1 MANDRLQLSAND
13 LGLQTDDE
21 LLDVLDLPQL
31 YTHPSAQILLS
42 TLDDLTSQPSSWEAT
57 PRAGL
62 SGASTP
68 LRRRRQVRSEG
79 VPHYLTKII
88 ASPLAW
94 IEDDGEKERVWES
107 AAQRMSERSG
117 RMARGDL
124 RRGFGIPL
132 YAANVEG
139 GCVQDREVEIAEE
152 MFEITIHEPAM
163 TADSMGL
170 KTWASSY
177 LLAKRL
183 SILRE
188 KLPRMG
194 EEARI
199 LELGAGTGLVGLAA
213 AVILQRTVILTDL
226 PEILPNLQR
235 NVRNN
240 AALLATHGAKVE
252 TAVLD
257 WSQPGDFTLPG
268 SNSGQQLSPSHTFP
282 LILAADA
289 VYSSAHPELLVQ
301 AIRYHLCRSGHARV
315 VVEIP
320 IREGFA
326 PEREEFRQ
334 RMEGLGLRV
343 LGEGEEVGY
352 DDWGGEGDGDGD
364 EDGAGEGRFGQWNPN
379 KAQLWM
385 DGENTPASHVK
396 QQHRHQTRHGLLGIW
411 VL

>member
-57 PRAGL
+57 PRTPTPRSL

-68 LRRRRQVRSEG
+68 LRRRRKVRSEG

-94 IEDDGEKERVWES
+94 IEDDGEKERIWES

-124 RRGFGIPL
+124 RRGFKIPL
-132 YAANVEG
+132 HAANIEG
-139 GCVQDREVEIAEE
+139 GCVQDRDVEDAEE
-152 MFEITIHEPAM
+152 MFEITLHEPAM

-183 SILRE
+183 SIWRE
-188 KLPRMG
+188 TLPRMAK
-194 EEARI
+194 EARI

-213 AVILQRTVILTDL
+213 AVILQRTVVLTDL

-235 NVRNN
+235 NVRDN
-240 AALLATHGAKVE
+240 AAVLATHGAEVE

-257 WSQPGDFTLPG
+257 WSQPER
-268 SNSGQQLSPSHTFP
+268 LSPDRKLQVEVYPPHTFP

-289 VYSSAHPELLVQ
+289 VYSSSHPALLVQ
-301 AIRYHLCRSGHARV
+301 AIGYHLCRGGDVRV

-326 PEREEFRQ
+326 PEREEFRS
-334 RMEGLGLRV
+334 RMEGLGLKV
-343 LGEGEEVGY
+343 FGEGEEVGY
-352 DDWGGEGDGDGD
+352 DDWGGGDEDGNGD
-364 EDGAGEGRFGQWNPN
+364 EDGAGEVSCWWSVWGWG
-379 KAQLWM
+379 
-385 DGENTPASHVK
+385 
-396 QQHRHQTRHGLLGIW
+396 
-411 VL
+411 

>member
-1 MANDRLQLSAND
+1 MHAPEEFRFNKSGVPKWKELLINRRSMANDRLQLSAND

-57 PRAGL
+57 PCAGP

-68 LRRRRQVRSEG
+68 LRRRRKVKSEG

-94 IEDDGEKERVWES
+94 IADDGEKERVWES

-132 YAANVEG
+132 HAANVEG
-139 GCVQDREVEIAEE
+139 GCVQDREVEDAGE
-152 MFEITIHEPAM
+152 MFEITLHEPAM

-213 AVILQRTVILTDL
+213 AVILQRTVVLTDL

-235 NVRNN
+235 NVRDN
-240 AALLATHGAKVE
+240 AAVLATHGAKVE

-257 WSQPGDFTLPG
+257 WSHPEDFTLPYNG
-268 SNSGQQLSPSHTFP
+268 DRKLPPHTFP

-289 VYSSAHPELLVQ
+289 VYSSAHPELLVR
-301 AIRYHLCRSGHARV
+301 AIGYHLCRSGDARV

-320 IREGFA
+320 VREGFA

-334 RMEGLGLRV
+334 RMGGLGLRV

-352 DDWGGEGDGDGD
+352 DDWGGGGDGDGD
-364 EDGAGEGRFGQWNPN
+364 EDGAGEVSCW
-379 KAQLWM
+379 W
-385 DGENTPASHVK
+385 S
-396 QQHRHQTRHGLLGIW
+396 IW
-411 VL
+411 GWQNSAPSG

>member
-1 MANDRLQLSAND
+1 MANDRLLLSAND

-57 PRAGL
+57 PRTSTPLGP

-68 LRRRRQVRSEG
+68 LRRRRKVKSEG

-132 YAANVEG
+132 HISAMDGMPEDSG
-139 GCVQDREVEIAEE
+139 EI
-152 MFEITIHEPAM
+152 FEITLHEPAM
-163 TADSMGL
+163 TSDSMGL

-188 KLPRMG
+188 KLPMMAK
-194 EEARI
+194 EARI

-213 AVILQRTVILTDL
+213 AVILQHTVVVTDL
-226 PEILPNLQR
+226 PEILTNLER
-235 NVRNN
+235 NVRDN
-240 AALLATHGAKVE
+240 AALLATHAAKVE

-257 WSQPGDFTLPG
+257 WSQPEHLTLPYSDG
-268 SNSGQQLSPSHTFP
+268 KLHPPHTFP

-301 AIRYHLCRSGHARV
+301 AIAYHLCRSGDARV

-326 PEREEFRQ
+326 PEREEFRS
-334 RMEGLGLRV
+334 RMGGLGLRV
-343 LGEGEEVGY
+343 LGEGEEIGY
-352 DDWGGEGDGDGD
+352 DDWGGGDGDGVG
-364 EDGAGEGRFGQWNPN
+364 EEAGEVVCWWSVWGWRYSG
-379 KAQLWM
+379 
-385 DGENTPASHVK
+385 
-396 QQHRHQTRHGLLGIW
+396 
-411 VL
+411 

>member
-1 MANDRLQLSAND
+1 MANDQLQLSAND

-31 YTHPSAQILLS
+31 YTQPSAQILLS

-57 PRAGL
+57 PRTSTPRSL

-68 LRRRRQVRSEG
+68 LRWRRKVRSEG

-94 IEDDGEKERVWES
+94 IEDDGEKERVWQS

-124 RRGFGIPL
+124 RRGFKIPL
-132 YAANVEG
+132 HAANVKG
-139 GCVQDREVEIAEE
+139 GCVQDREVEDAEE
-152 MFEITIHEPAM
+152 MFEITLHEPAM
-163 TADSMGL
+163 TADSMGF

-188 KLPRMG
+188 TLPRMAR
-194 EEARI
+194 EARI

-213 AVILQRTVILTDL
+213 AVILQRTVVLTDL

-235 NVRNN
+235 NVRDN
-240 AALLATHGAKVE
+240 AAVLATHGAKVE

-257 WSQPGDFTLPG
+257 WSHPEDFTLPYKG
-268 SNSGQQLSPSHTFP
+268 DRKLPPHTFP

-289 VYSSAHPELLVQ
+289 VYASTHPELLVR
-301 AIRYHLCRSGHARV
+301 AIGYHLCRGGDTRV

-320 IREGFA
+320 IREGFGA
-326 PEREEFRQ
+326 ERDEFRE
-334 RMEGLGLRV
+334 RMKGLGLRV

-352 DDWGGEGDGDGD
+352 DDWGGGDGDGD
-364 EDGAGEGRFGQWNPN
+364 GDWEEAGEVVCWWSVWGWG
-379 KAQLWM
+379 
-385 DGENTPASHVK
+385 
-396 QQHRHQTRHGLLGIW
+396 
-411 VL
+411 

>member
-42 TLDDLTSQPSSWEAT
+42 TLDDLISQPSSWEAT

-68 LRRRRQVRSEG
+68 LRRRRKVRSEG

-94 IEDDGEKERVWES
+94 IADDGEKERVWES
-107 AAQRMSERSG
+107 AAQRMCERSG

-132 YAANVEG
+132 HAANVEG
-139 GCVQDREVEIAEE
+139 VYGQDREAEE
-152 MFEITIHEPAM
+152 MFEITLHEPAM

-183 SILRE
+183 SVLRE
-188 KLPRMG
+188 KLPRMAQQ
-194 EEARI
+194 ARI

-226 PEILPNLQR
+226 PEILTNLER
-235 NVRNN
+235 NVRDN
-240 AALLATHGAKVE
+240 AALLSTHAAKVE
-252 TAVLD
+252 TAILD
-257 WSQPGDFTLPG
+257 WSHPEHLTPNRKLQVVFPA
-268 SNSGQQLSPSHTFP
+268 HTFP

-289 VYSSAHPELLVQ
+289 IYSSAHPELLVR
-301 AIRYHLCRSGHARV
+301 AIGYHLCQTGDARV

-326 PEREEFRQ
+326 PEREEFRH
-334 RMEGLGLRV
+334 RMGGLGLRV

-364 EDGAGEGRFGQWNPN
+364 GEEV
-379 KAQLWM
+379 
-385 DGENTPASHVK
+385 GEVRCWWS
-396 QQHRHQTRHGLLGIW
+396 IW
-411 VL
+411 GWQSRE

>member
-57 PRAGL
+57 PRTPTPRSL

-68 LRRRRQVRSEG
+68 LRRRRKVRSEG

-94 IEDDGEKERVWES
+94 IADDGEKERVWES

-124 RRGFGIPL
+124 RRGFKIPL
-132 YAANVEG
+132 HAANVEG
-139 GCVQDREVEIAEE
+139 GCVQDREVEDAEE
-152 MFEITIHEPAM
+152 MFEITLHEPAM

-188 KLPRMG
+188 TLPRMAK
-194 EEARI
+194 EARI

-235 NVRNN
+235 NIRDN
-240 AALLATHGAKVE
+240 AAVLATPAAKVE

-257 WSQPGDFTLPG
+257 WSQPEHLAPDRKP
-268 SNSGQQLSPSHTFP
+268 QVEVYPPHTFP

-289 VYSSAHPELLVQ
+289 VYSSAHPELLVR
-301 AIRYHLCRSGHARV
+301 AIGYHLCRSEDARV

-320 IREGFA
+320 VREGFA

-334 RMEGLGLRV
+334 RMEVLGLRV
-343 LGEGEEVGY
+343 LGEGEGVGY
-352 DDWGGEGDGDGD
+352 DDWGGGSGDRD
-364 EDGAGEGRFGQWNPN
+364 EDGAGEVSCWWSVWGWTSG
-379 KAQLWM
+379 
-385 DGENTPASHVK
+385 G
-396 QQHRHQTRHGLLGIW
+396 
-411 VL
+411 